1 MTGDHLYDP
10 EARRDTPLALKLKAQ
25 IKAHGPITVGA
36 YMSACLDDPE
46 LGYYRTQAAIGA
58 GGDFITAPEISQVFG
73 EVIGLWCAVVWH
85 QMGSPS
91 VYNLIEL
98 GPGRG
103 TLMSDMLRAT
113 KRVPGFA
120 EAMRLH
126 LVESSARLLTIQ
138 RAAMERNGVAA
149 TWHDD
154 LGSIPAGPAIIVGNE
169 FLDVLSAN
177 QFLRDA
183 DGWKLRGVEV
193 DAQGRLEFC
202 TLPLTEV
209 PDWLPARSTDS
220 IGAVIETVDY
230 KAFCKQLAVRG
241 APTAA
246 LFMDYGHDATH
257 GADTM
262 QAVRAHKPE
271 HPLTSPGEAD
281 LTTHV
286 HFGAVASA
294 AKTVG
299 LATDGP
305 ITQAEFL
312 GSLGVL
318 QRGSKLMA
326 ANPGKANEIEMSIA
340 RLMAPQGMGTR
351 FKAIGI
357 RTPTLPALPGFAE
370 HK

>member
-1 MTGDHLYDP
+1 
-10 EARRDTPLALKLKAQ
+10 
-25 IKAHGPITVGA
+25 
-36 YMSACLDDPE
+36 
-46 LGYYRTQAAIGA
+46 
-58 GGDFITAPEISQVFG
+58 
-73 EVIGLWCAVVWH
+73 
-85 QMGSPS
+85 MGSPAAF
-91 VYNLIEL
+91 NLIEL

-103 TLMSDMLRAT
+103 TLMSDMLRAS

-120 EAMRLH
+120 NAMRLH
-126 LVESSARLLTIQ
+126 LVESSARLVAIQ
-138 RAAMERNGVAA
+138 RTTIERDGVAT

-169 FLDVLSAN
+169 FLDVLPAT
-177 QFLRDA
+177 QFFRDA
-183 DGWKLRGVEV
+183 EGWKLRGVGL

-202 TLPLTEV
+202 ALPLTEV
-209 PDWLPARSTDS
+209 PDWLPARTTDA
-220 IGAVIETVDY
+220 IGAVIETVDCQ
-230 KAFCKQLAVRG
+230 AVCKQLAVRG
-241 APTAA
+241 APMAA
-246 LFMDYGHDATH
+246 LFIDYGHDGTH

-294 AKTVG
+294 AETVG

-326 ANPGKANEIEMSIA
+326 ANPGRANEIEMGVA